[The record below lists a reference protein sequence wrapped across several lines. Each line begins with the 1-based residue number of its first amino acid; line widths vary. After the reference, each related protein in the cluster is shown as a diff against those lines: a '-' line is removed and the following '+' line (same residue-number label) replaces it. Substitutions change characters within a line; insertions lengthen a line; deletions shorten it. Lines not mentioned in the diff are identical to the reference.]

1 MGSEPPKPGQVL
13 LGSHSPLCFPPIPAL
28 GCHCQVTGSVPSSP
42 TGLGVPS
49 GSVSVSHRGMAGG
62 GGGVARAGTGLTT
75 LAQAVQAGYEV
86 TVLVRDASRLPPEGP
101 QPAHVVVGD
110 VLNAADVD
118 KTVAGQ
124 DAVIVLL
131 GTRNDLSPTTV
142 MSEGTRNIVMAMKAH
157 GVDKVVACTSAFL
170 LWDPSKVPP
179 RLQAVTDD
187 HIRMHKVLQESGLKY
202 VAVMPPHIGD
212 QPLTGAYT
220 VTLDGRGPSRVISK
234 HDLGHFMLSCL
245 TTDKYNGHCTYP
257 SHQYD

>member
-1 MGSEPPKPGQVL
+1 M
-13 LGSHSPLCFPPIPAL
+13 LGEAL
-28 GCHCQVTGSVPSSP
+28 GGRSFTNWHEGIAASQGTWGVIWGSWHPLGPSSWS
-42 TGLGVPS
+42 LGVPA
-49 GSVSVSHRGMAGG
+49 HKPTDMPFCPLP
-62 GGGVARAGTGLTT
+62 T
-75 LAQAVQAGYEV
+75 GYEV
-86 TVLVRDASRLPPEGP
+86 TVLVRDTSRLPPEGP

-110 VLNAADVD
+110 VLHAADVD

-142 MSEGTRNIVMAMKAH
+142 MSEGARNIVAAMKAH

-170 LWDPSKVPP
+170 LWDPTKVPP
-179 RLQAVTDD
+179 RLQDVTDD

-245 TTDKYNGHCTYP
+245 TTDKYDGHNTYP

>member
-1 MGSEPPKPGQVL
+1 MKVKKIAIFG
-13 LGSHSPLCFPPIPAL
+13 A
-28 GCHCQVTGSVPSSP
+28 TG
-42 TGLGVPS
+42 
-49 GSVSVSHRGMAGG
+49 R
-62 GGGVARAGTGLTT
+62 TGLTT
-75 LAQAVQAGYEV
+75 LAQAVEAGYEV

-110 VLNAADVD
+110 VLHAADVD

-124 DAVIVLL
+124 DAIIVLL
-131 GTRNDLSPTTV
+131 GTRNDLSTEPPLCPRPTPAPRPPAPPPPPAPPLPPPPPPPPASDSHSLSSLRSYYSYV
-142 MSEGTRNIVMAMKAH
+142 RGRPEHCGGHEGPW
-157 GVDKVVACTSAFL
+157 CEQAFL
-170 LWDPSKVPP
+170 LWDPTKVPL
-179 RLQAVTDD
+179 RLQDVTDD

-212 QPLTGAYT
+212 QPLTGAYS

-245 TTDKYNGHCTYP
+245 TTDKYDGHSTYP

>member
-1 MGSEPPKPGQVL
+1 MAVKKIAIFG
-13 LGSHSPLCFPPIPAL
+13 A
-28 GCHCQVTGSVPSSP
+28 TG
-42 TGLGVPS
+42 
-49 GSVSVSHRGMAGG
+49 R
-62 GGGVARAGTGLTT
+62 TGLTT

-131 GTRNDLSPTTV
+131 GTRNDLSTGPPLCPRPTPV
-142 MSEGTRNIVMAMKAH
+142 PRPPAPPPPPAPPLPPLPPPPPASDSHSLSPLRSYHSYVGGHPEHCDGHEGPWR
-157 GVDKVVACTSAFL
+157 GQAFL

>member
-1 MGSEPPKPGQVL
+1 MCEDHLPITRDLGDGFGGSWHPPGP
-13 LGSHSPLCFPPIPAL
+13 SPW
-28 GCHCQVTGSVPSSP
+28 S
-42 TGLGVPS
+42 LGVAAHKPTDLLLCPS
-49 GSVSVSHRGMAGG
+49 LP
-62 GGGVARAGTGLTT
+62 T
-75 LAQAVQAGYEV
+75 GYEV

-110 VLNAADVD
+110 VLHAADVD

-124 DAVIVLL
+124 DAIIVLL

-142 MSEGTRNIVMAMKAH
+142 MSEGARNIVAAMKAH
-157 GVDKVVACTSAFL
+157 GVNKVVACTSAFL
-170 LWDPSKVPP
+170 LWDPTKVPP
-179 RLQAVTDD
+179 RLQDVTDD

-212 QPLTGAYT
+212 QPLTGAYS

-245 TTDKYNGHCTYP
+245 TTDKYDGHSTYP

>member
-1 MGSEPPKPGQVL
+1 MAVKKIAIFG
-13 LGSHSPLCFPPIPAL
+13 A
-28 GCHCQVTGSVPSSP
+28 TG
-42 TGLGVPS
+42 
-49 GSVSVSHRGMAGG
+49 R
-62 GGGVARAGTGLTT
+62 TGLTT

-110 VLNAADVD
+110 VLNAANVD

-124 DAVIVLL
+124 DAVIILL
-131 GTRNDLSPTTV
+131 GTRNDLT
-142 MSEGTRNIVMAMKAH
+142 
-157 GVDKVVACTSAFL
+157 FL

-179 RLQAVTDD
+179 QLQAVTDD

>member
-1 MGSEPPKPGQVL
+1 MAVKKIAIFGATGQ
-13 LGSHSPLCFPPIPAL
+13 
-28 GCHCQVTGSVPSSP
+28 
-42 TGLGVPS
+42 
-49 GSVSVSHRGMAGG
+49 
-62 GGGVARAGTGLTT
+62 TGLTT

-86 TVLVRDASRLPPEGP
+86 TVLVRDSSRLPSEGP

-110 VLNAADVD
+110 VLQATDVD

-131 GTRNDLSPTTV
+131 GTRNDLT
-142 MSEGTRNIVMAMKAH
+142 
-157 GVDKVVACTSAFL
+157 FL

-234 HDLGHFMLSCL
+234 HDLGHFMLHCL
-245 TTDKYNGHCTYP
+245 TTNEYDGHSTYP
-257 SHQYD
+257 SHQYQ

>member
-1 MGSEPPKPGQVL
+1 MAVKKIAI
-13 LGSHSPLCFPPIPAL
+13 LGA
-28 GCHCQVTGSVPSSP
+28 TG
-42 TGLGVPS
+42 
-49 GSVSVSHRGMAGG
+49 R
-62 GGGVARAGTGLTT
+62 TGLTT

-110 VLNAADVD
+110 VLHAADVD

-124 DAVIVLL
+124 DAVIWLL

-142 MSEGTRNIVMAMKAH
+142 MSEGARNIVAAMKAH
-157 GVDKVVACTSAFL
+157 GMDKVMACTSAFL
-170 LWDPSKVPP
+170 LWDPTNVPP
-179 RLQAVTDD
+179 RLQDVTDD
-187 HIRMHKVLQESGLKY
+187 HIRMHNVLQESGLKY

-212 QPLTGAYT
+212 QPMTGAYT
-220 VTLDGRGPSRVISK
+220 VILDGRGPSRVISK

-245 TTDKYNGHCTYP
+245 TTDKYDGHNTYP

>member
-1 MGSEPPKPGQVL
+1 MEVKKIAIFG
-13 LGSHSPLCFPPIPAL
+13 A
-28 GCHCQVTGSVPSSP
+28 TG
-42 TGLGVPS
+42 
-49 GSVSVSHRGMAGG
+49 R
-62 GGGVARAGTGLTT
+62 TGLTT
-75 LAQAVQAGYEV
+75 LAQAVEACYEV

-110 VLNAADVD
+110 VLHAADVD

-124 DAVIVLL
+124 DAIIVLL

-142 MSEGTRNIVMAMKAH
+142 MSEGARNIVAAMKAH
-157 GVDKVVACTSAFL
+157 GVNKVVACTSAFL
-170 LWDPSKVPP
+170 LWDTKVPP
-179 RLQAVTDD
+179 RLQDVTDD

-212 QPLTGAYT
+212 QPLTGAYS

-245 TTDKYNGHCTYP
+245 TTDKYDGHSTYP

>member
-1 MGSEPPKPGQVL
+1 MCTRPASSLPLRKDRVGGLAASRFPRVL
-13 LGSHSPLCFPPIPAL
+13 RLRGLAPRRPRSMTVKKIAIFGA
-28 GCHCQVTGSVPSSP
+28 TGK
-42 TGLGVPS
+42 
-49 GSVSVSHRGMAGG
+49 
-62 GGGVARAGTGLTT
+62 TGLTT

-86 TVLVRDASRLPPEGP
+86 TVLVRDASRLPSEGP
-101 QPAHVVVGD
+101 QPAHVIVGD
-110 VLNAADVD
+110 VRQAADVD

-131 GTRNDLSPTTV
+131 GTRSPLGPTTM
-142 MSEGTRNIVMAMKAH
+142 MSEGARNIVAAMKAH

-179 RLQAVTDD
+179 RLQDVTDD

-212 QPLTGAYT
+212 QPLTGAYS

-234 HDLGHFMLSCL
+234 HDLGHFMLHCL
-245 TTDKYNGHCTYP
+245 TTDEYNGHSTYP

>member
-1 MGSEPPKPGQVL
+1 MSGKKIAIFG
-13 LGSHSPLCFPPIPAL
+13 A
-28 GCHCQVTGSVPSSP
+28 TG
-42 TGLGVPS
+42 
-49 GSVSVSHRGMAGG
+49 R
-62 GGGVARAGTGLTT
+62 TGLTT
-75 LAQAVQAGYEV
+75 LAQAVEAGYEV

-131 GTRNDLSPTTV
+131 GTRNDLSPTTA
-142 MSEGTRNIVMAMKAH
+142 MSEGARNIVAAMKAH
-157 GVDKVVACTSAFL
+157 GVNKVVACTSAFL
-170 LWDPSKVPP
+170 LWDPTRVPP
-179 RLQAVTDD
+179 RLQDVTDD

-212 QPLTGAYT
+212 KEPLTGAYS

-245 TTDKYNGHCTYP
+245 TTDKYDGHSTYP
-257 SHQYD
+257 SHQYE

>member
-1 MGSEPPKPGQVL
+1 MAVKKIAIFG
-13 LGSHSPLCFPPIPAL
+13 A
-28 GCHCQVTGSVPSSP
+28 TG
-42 TGLGVPS
+42 
-49 GSVSVSHRGMAGG
+49 R
-62 GGGVARAGTGLTT
+62 TGLTA

-179 RLQAVTDD
+179 QLQAVTDD

>member
-1 MGSEPPKPGQVL
+1 MTVKKIAIFG
-13 LGSHSPLCFPPIPAL
+13 A
-28 GCHCQVTGSVPSSP
+28 TGK
-42 TGLGVPS
+42 
-49 GSVSVSHRGMAGG
+49 
-62 GGGVARAGTGLTT
+62 TGLTT
-75 LAQAVQAGYEV
+75 LAQAVQAGMSWGGQGMSHGPSPWHLGMPATKPLTCLSAPLCPSLPAGYEV
-86 TVLVRDASRLPPEGP
+86 TVLVRDASRLPSEGP
-101 QPAHVVVGD
+101 QPAHVIVGD
-110 VLNAADVD
+110 VRQAADVD

-131 GTRNDLSPTTV
+131 GTRNDLSPTTM
-142 MSEGTRNIVMAMKAH
+142 MSEGARNIVAAMKAH

-179 RLQAVTDD
+179 RLQDVTDD

-212 QPLTGAYT
+212 QPLTGAYS

-234 HDLGHFMLSCL
+234 HDLGHFMLHCL
-245 TTDKYNGHCTYP
+245 TTDEYNGHSTYP